1 MNTLE
6 FIEEVLEVLRDM
18 DDALDVI
25 GNLDAKAVLERME
38 IDE

>member
-25 GNLDAKAVLERME
+25 CNLDAKAVLERME